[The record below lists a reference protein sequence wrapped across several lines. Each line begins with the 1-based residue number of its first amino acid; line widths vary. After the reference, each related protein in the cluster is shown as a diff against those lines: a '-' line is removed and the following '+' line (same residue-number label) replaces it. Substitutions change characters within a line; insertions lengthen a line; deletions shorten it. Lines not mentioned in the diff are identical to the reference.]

1 MIIIE
6 KAILHILD
14 FHSGVTV
21 YSDAELPVKD
31 SVETW
36 LLKHVERAWGSQDA
50 KPGTF
55 CEDSAFLKELQDY
68 ESGTLD
74 FVALSKAIAKT
85 LDDALTHAEEMP
97 ASDVIVAQASIDEV
111 LYLVILRS
119 NSHIGFTHQVNQTED
134 GIQNEIINHY
144 SIMPNLSQK
153 IDEFAFV
160 NRRTKEIKTAAKKY
174 TLDGNPVIVLPEVL
188 LECSLTPSPK
198 EAMKNLSKAAAK
210 VADSFGQD
218 KVATEAAVKSY
229 VAETMQKG
237 TELDLQEA
245 GKEIFHDNPAMQ
257 QELDTAIRDAG
268 ITEPVQMDPEA
279 TLKKVSRHKL
289 KTDTGIELSIPTD
302 YFDNTEFIEFNNNED
317 GTLSITLKHIS
328 NIVNRG

>member
-55 CEDSAFLKELQDY
+55 FQDSAFLKELQDY

-111 LYLVILRS
+111 PYLVILRS

-153 IDEFAFV
+153 IDEFAFI
-160 NRRTKEIKTAAKKY
+160 NGRTKAIKTAAKKY
-174 TLDGNPVIVLPEVL
+174 TLDGDAVFVMPEVL

-198 EAMKNLSKAAAK
+198 EAMKNLSKAAAQ
-210 VADSFGQD
+210 VAESFGQD
-218 KVATEAAVKSY
+218 KVMAEAAVKSY

-237 TELDLQEA
+237 AELDLQEA
-245 GKEIFHDNPAMQ
+245 GKEIFHDNPAM
-257 QELDTAIRDAG
+257 
-268 ITEPVQMDPEA
+268 
-279 TLKKVSRHKL
+279 
-289 KTDTGIELSIPTD
+289 
-302 YFDNTEFIEFNNNED
+302 
-317 GTLSITLKHIS
+317 
-328 NIVNRG
+328 

>member
-1 MIIIE
+1 MIILE

-68 ESGTLD
+68 ESGALD

-97 ASDVIVAQASIDEV
+97 ASDVIVAQVSIDEV
-111 LYLVILRS
+111 PYLVILRS

-153 IDEFAFV
+153 IDEFAFI
-160 NRRTKEIKTAAKKY
+160 NRKTRAVKTAAKKY
-174 TLDGNPVIVLPEVL
+174 KIDGEPVTVLPEVL

-198 EAMKNLSKAAAK
+198 EAMKNLSKAAAQ
-210 VADSFGQD
+210 VAETYGQD

-237 TELDLQEA
+237 AELDLQEA
-245 GKEIFHDNPAMQ
+245 GKEIFQDNPAMQ

-289 KTDTGIELSIPTD
+289 KTDTGIELTIPTD
-302 YFDNTEFIEFNNNED
+302 YFDNTEFVEFNNNED

>member
-111 LYLVILRS
+111 PYLVILRS

-210 VADSFGQD
+210 VAESFGQD

-229 VAETMQKG
+229 VAETMQQG

-289 KTDTGIELSIPTD
+289 KTDTGIELTIPTD
-302 YFDNTEFIEFNNNED
+302 YFDNTEFVEFNNNED

>member
-21 YSDAELPVKD
+21 YSDTELPVKD
-31 SVETW
+31 SIETW
-36 LLKHVERAWGSQDA
+36 LLKHIERAWGSQDA

-55 CEDSAFLKELQDY
+55 YDDSAFLKQIASYDAGEL
-68 ESGTLD
+68 GFID
-74 FVALSKAIAKT
+74 FSKQIAKT
-85 LDDALTHAEEMP
+85 LEDAFTHAEEMP
-97 ASDVIVAQASIDEV
+97 SSDVIVAAVSIDEV
-111 LYLVILRS
+111 QYLVILRS
-119 NSHIGFTHQVNQTED
+119 NSHIGFTHQVNQTEN

-160 NRRTKEIKTAAKKY
+160 NRKTKEIKTAAKKY
-174 TLDGNPVIVLPEVL
+174 TLDGNPVIVLQEVL

-289 KTDTGIELSIPTD
+289 KTDTGIELTIPTD
-302 YFDNTEFIEFNNNED
+302 YFDNTEFVEFNNNED

>member
-1 MIIIE
+1 M
-6 KAILHILD
+6 KHIASYDAGELSFID
-14 FHSGVTV
+14 F
-21 YSDAELPVKD
+21 
-31 SVETW
+31 
-36 LLKHVERAWGSQDA
+36 
-50 KPGTF
+50 
-55 CEDSAFLKELQDY
+55 
-68 ESGTLD
+68 
-74 FVALSKAIAKT
+74 SKQIAKT
-85 LDDALTHAEEMP
+85 LEDAFTHAEEMP
-97 ASDVIVAQASIDEV
+97 SSDVIVAAVSIDEV
-111 LYLVILRS
+111 PYLVILRS
-119 NSHIGFTHQVNQTED
+119 NSHIGFTHQVNQTEN

-289 KTDTGIELSIPTD
+289 KTDTGIELTIPTD

>member
-55 CEDSAFLKELQDY
+55 FQDSAFLKELQDY

-111 LYLVILRS
+111 PYLVILRS

-153 IDEFAFV
+153 IDEFAFI
-160 NRRTKEIKTAAKKY
+160 NGRTKAIKTAAKKY
-174 TLDGNPVIVLPEVL
+174 TLDGDAVFVLPEVL

-198 EAMKNLSKAAAK
+198 EAMKSLSKAAAQ
-210 VADSFGQD
+210 VAEPFGQD
-218 KVATEAAVKSY
+218 KVMAEAAVKSY

-237 TELDLQEA
+237 AELDLQEA
-245 GKEIFHDNPAMQ
+245 GKEIFQDNPAMQ

-268 ITEPVQMDPEA
+268 ITEPVRMDPEA

-289 KTDTGIELSIPTD
+289 KTDTGIELTIPTD
-302 YFDNTEFIEFNNNED
+302 YFDNTEFVEFNNNED

>member
-111 LYLVILRS
+111 PYLVILRS

-153 IDEFAFV
+153 IDEFAFI
-160 NRRTKEIKTAAKKY
+160 NGQTKAIKTVAKKY
-174 TLDGNPVIVLPEVL
+174 TLGGDAVFVLPEVL

-198 EAMKNLSKAAAK
+198 EAMKNLSKAAAQ
-210 VADSFGQD
+210 VAETYGQD

-229 VAETMQKG
+229 VAATMQKG
-237 TELDLQEA
+237 AELDLQEA
-245 GKEIFHDNPAMQ
+245 GKEIFQDNPAMQ

-289 KTDTGIELSIPTD
+289 KTDTGIELTIPTD
-302 YFDNTEFIEFNNNED
+302 YFDNTEFVEFNNNED

>member
-21 YSDAELPVKD
+21 YSDTELPVKD
-31 SVETW
+31 SIETW
-36 LLKHVERAWGSQDA
+36 LLKHIERAWGSQDA

-55 CEDSAFLKELQDY
+55 YDDSAFLKQIASYDAGEL
-68 ESGTLD
+68 SFID
-74 FVALSKAIAKT
+74 FSKQIAKT
-85 LDDALTHAEEMP
+85 LEDAFTHAEEMP
-97 ASDVIVAQASIDEV
+97 SSDVIVAAVSIDETP
-111 LYLVILRS
+111 YLVILRR
-119 NSHIGFTHQVNQTED
+119 NSHIGFTHQVNQTEN

-160 NRRTKEIKTAAKKY
+160 NRKTKEIKTAAKKY

-210 VADSFGQD
+210 VAESFGQD

-229 VAETMQKG
+229 VAETMQQG

-289 KTDTGIELSIPTD
+289 KTDTGIELTIPTD

>member
-97 ASDVIVAQASIDEV
+97 ASDVIIAQASIDEV
-111 LYLVILRS
+111 PYLVILRS

-134 GIQNEIINHY
+134 GIQNEIINPY

-153 IDEFAFV
+153 TSLRGSYLTSSPTERQA
-160 NRRTKEIKTAAKKY
+160 RTGTA
-174 TLDGNPVIVLPEVL
+174 
-188 LECSLTPSPK
+188 SP
-198 EAMKNLSKAAAK
+198 SKATYLLPMCSPVCAPCAAAS
-210 VADSFGQD
+210 V
-218 KVATEAAVKSY
+218 
-229 VAETMQKG
+229 
-237 TELDLQEA
+237 
-245 GKEIFHDNPAMQ
+245 
-257 QELDTAIRDAG
+257 
-268 ITEPVQMDPEA
+268 PVPI
-279 TLKKVSRHKL
+279 VSL
-289 KTDTGIELSIPTD
+289 
-302 YFDNTEFIEFNNNED
+302 
-317 GTLSITLKHIS
+317 
-328 NIVNRG
+328 

>member
-21 YSDAELPVKD
+21 YSDTELPVKD
-31 SVETW
+31 SIETW
-36 LLKHVERAWGSQDA
+36 LLKHIEKAWGSQDA

-55 CEDSAFLKELQDY
+55 YDDSAFLKQIASYDAGEL
-68 ESGTLD
+68 SFID
-74 FVALSKAIAKT
+74 FSKQIAKT
-85 LDDALTHAEEMP
+85 LEDAFTHAEEMP
-97 ASDVIVAQASIDEV
+97 SSDVIVAAVSIDEV
-111 LYLVILRS
+111 PYLVILRS
-119 NSHIGFTHQVNQTED
+119 NNHIGFTHQVNQTEN

-160 NRRTKEIKTAAKKY
+160 NLQTKEIKTAAKKY

-210 VADSFGQD
+210 VAESFGQD

-289 KTDTGIELSIPTD
+289 KTDTGIELTIPTD

>member
-97 ASDVIVAQASIDEV
+97 ASDVIVAQVSIDEV
-111 LYLVILRS
+111 PYLVILRS

-153 IDEFAFV
+153 IDEFAFI
-160 NRRTKEIKTAAKKY
+160 NRKTRAVKTAAKKY
-174 TLDGNPVIVLPEVL
+174 KIDGEPVTVLPEVL

-198 EAMKNLSKAAAK
+198 EAMKNLSKAAAQ
-210 VADSFGQD
+210 VAETYGQD

-237 TELDLQEA
+237 AELDLQEA
-245 GKEIFHDNPAMQ
+245 GKEIFQDNPAMQ

-289 KTDTGIELSIPTD
+289 KTDTGIELTIPTD
-302 YFDNTEFIEFNNNED
+302 YFDNTEFVEFNNNED

>member
-111 LYLVILRS
+111 PYLVILRS

-160 NRRTKEIKTAAKKY
+160 NRKTKEIKTAAKKY

-210 VADSFGQD
+210 VAESFGQD

-229 VAETMQKG
+229 VAETMQQG

-289 KTDTGIELSIPTD
+289 KTDTGIELTIPTD

>member
-1 MIIIE
+1 
-6 KAILHILD
+6 
-14 FHSGVTV
+14 
-21 YSDAELPVKD
+21 
-31 SVETW
+31 
-36 LLKHVERAWGSQDA
+36 
-50 KPGTF
+50 
-55 CEDSAFLKELQDY
+55 
-68 ESGTLD
+68 
-74 FVALSKAIAKT
+74 
-85 LDDALTHAEEMP
+85 MP

-111 LYLVILRS
+111 PYLVILRS

-153 IDEFAFV
+153 IDEFAFI
-160 NRRTKEIKTAAKKY
+160 NGQTKAIKTAAKKY
-174 TLDGNPVIVLPEVL
+174 TLDGDAVFVLPEVL

-198 EAMKNLSKAAAK
+198 EAMKNLSKAAAQ
-210 VADSFGQD
+210 VAESFGQD
-218 KVATEAAVKSY
+218 KVMAEAAVKSY

-237 TELDLQEA
+237 AELDLQEA

-289 KTDTGIELSIPTD
+289 KTDTGIELTIPTD
-302 YFDNTEFIEFNNNED
+302 YFDNTEFVEFNNNED

>member
-14 FHSGVTV
+14 FHSGVTI
-21 YSDAELPVKD
+21 YSDTELPVKD
-31 SVETW
+31 SIETW
-36 LLKHVERAWGSQDA
+36 LLKHIERAWGSQDA

-55 CEDSAFLKELQDY
+55 YDDSAFLKQIASYDAGEL
-68 ESGTLD
+68 SFID
-74 FVALSKAIAKT
+74 FSKQIAKT
-85 LDDALTHAEEMP
+85 LEDAFTHAEEMP
-97 ASDVIVAQASIDEV
+97 SSDVIVAAVSIDEV
-111 LYLVILRS
+111 PHLVILRS
-119 NSHIGFTHQVNQTED
+119 NSHIGFTHQVNQTEN

-210 VADSFGQD
+210 VAESFGQD

-229 VAETMQKG
+229 VAETMQQG

-289 KTDTGIELSIPTD
+289 KTDTGIELTIPTD

>member
-21 YSDAELPVKD
+21 YSDTELPVKD
-31 SVETW
+31 SIETW
-36 LLKHVERAWGSQDA
+36 LLKHIERAWGSQDA

-55 CEDSAFLKELQDY
+55 YDDSAFLKQIASYDAGEL
-68 ESGTLD
+68 SFTD
-74 FVALSKAIAKT
+74 FSKQIAKT
-85 LDDALTHAEEMP
+85 LEDAFTHAEEMP
-97 ASDVIVAQASIDEV
+97 SSDVIVAAVSIDEV

-119 NSHIGFTHQVNQTED
+119 NSHIGFTHQVNQTEN

-160 NRRTKEIKTAAKKY
+160 NRKTKEIKAAAKKY
-174 TLDGNPVIVLPEVL
+174 TLNGNPVIVLPEVL

-210 VADSFGQD
+210 VAESFGQD

-289 KTDTGIELSIPTD
+289 KTDTGIELTIPTD

>member
-55 CEDSAFLKELQDY
+55 FQDSAFLKELQDY

-97 ASDVIVAQASIDEV
+97 ASDVIVAQVSIDEV
-111 LYLVILRS
+111 PYLVILRS

-153 IDEFAFV
+153 IDEFAFI
-160 NRRTKEIKTAAKKY
+160 NRKTRAVKTAAKKY
-174 TLDGNPVIVLPEVL
+174 KIDGEPVTVLPEVL

-198 EAMKNLSKAAAK
+198 EAMKNLSKAAAQ
-210 VADSFGQD
+210 VAETYGQD

-237 TELDLQEA
+237 AELDLQEA
-245 GKEIFHDNPAMQ
+245 GKEIFQDNPAMQ

-289 KTDTGIELSIPTD
+289 KTDTGIELTIPTD
-302 YFDNTEFIEFNNNED
+302 YFDNTEFVEFNNNED

>member
-21 YSDAELPVKD
+21 YSDTELPVKD
-31 SVETW
+31 SIETW
-36 LLKHVERAWGSQDA
+36 LLKHIERAWGSQDA

-55 CEDSAFLKELQDY
+55 YDDSAFLKQIASYDAGEL
-68 ESGTLD
+68 SFID
-74 FVALSKAIAKT
+74 FSKQIAKT
-85 LDDALTHAEEMP
+85 LEDAFTHAEEMP
-97 ASDVIVAQASIDEV
+97 SSDVIVAAVSIDEV
-111 LYLVILRS
+111 PYLVILRS
-119 NSHIGFTHQVNQTED
+119 NSYIGFTHQVNQTEN

-210 VADSFGQD
+210 VAESFGQD

-229 VAETMQKG
+229 VAETMQQG

-289 KTDTGIELSIPTD
+289 KTDTGIELTIPTD

>member
-21 YSDAELPVKD
+21 YSDTELPVKD
-31 SVETW
+31 SIETW
-36 LLKHVERAWGSQDA
+36 LLKHIERAWGSQDA

-55 CEDSAFLKELQDY
+55 YDDSAFLKQIASYDAGEL
-68 ESGTLD
+68 SFID
-74 FVALSKAIAKT
+74 FSKQIAKT
-85 LDDALTHAEEMP
+85 LEDAFTHAEEMP
-97 ASDVIVAQASIDEV
+97 SSDVIVAAVSIDEV
-111 LYLVILRS
+111 PYLVILRS
-119 NSHIGFTHQVNQTED
+119 NSHIGFTHQVNQTEN

-160 NRRTKEIKTAAKKY
+160 NLQTKEIKTAAKKY
-174 TLDGNPVIVLPEVL
+174 TLDGNPVIVLPKVL

-210 VADSFGQD
+210 VAESFGQD

-289 KTDTGIELSIPTD
+289 KTDTGIELTIPTD

>member
-21 YSDAELPVKD
+21 YSDTELPVKD
-31 SVETW
+31 SIETW
-36 LLKHVERAWGSQDA
+36 LLKHIEKAWGSQDA

-55 CEDSAFLKELQDY
+55 YDDSAFLKQIASYDAGEL
-68 ESGTLD
+68 SFID
-74 FVALSKAIAKT
+74 FSKQIAKT
-85 LDDALTHAEEMP
+85 LEDAFTHAEEMP
-97 ASDVIVAQASIDEV
+97 SSDVIVAAVSIDEV
-111 LYLVILRS
+111 PYLVILRS
-119 NSHIGFTHQVNQTED
+119 NSHIGFTHQVNQTEN

-160 NRRTKEIKTAAKKY
+160 NLQTKEIKTAAKKY

-210 VADSFGQD
+210 VAESFGQD
-218 KVATEAAVKSY
+218 K

-289 KTDTGIELSIPTD
+289 KTDTGIELTIPTD

>member
-85 LDDALTHAEEMP
+85 LD
-97 ASDVIVAQASIDEV
+97 
-111 LYLVILRS
+111 
-119 NSHIGFTHQVNQTED
+119 
-134 GIQNEIINHY
+134 
-144 SIMPNLSQK
+144 
-153 IDEFAFV
+153 
-160 NRRTKEIKTAAKKY
+160 
-174 TLDGNPVIVLPEVL
+174 
-188 LECSLTPSPK
+188 
-198 EAMKNLSKAAAK
+198 
-210 VADSFGQD
+210 
-218 KVATEAAVKSY
+218 
-229 VAETMQKG
+229 
-237 TELDLQEA
+237 ELW
-245 GKEIFHDNPAMQ
+245 K
-257 QELDTAIRDAG
+257 
-268 ITEPVQMDPEA
+268 
-279 TLKKVSRHKL
+279 
-289 KTDTGIELSIPTD
+289 
-302 YFDNTEFIEFNNNED
+302 
-317 GTLSITLKHIS
+317 
-328 NIVNRG
+328 

>member
-36 LLKHVERAWGSQDA
+36 LLKHVERAWASQDA

-55 CEDSAFLKELQDY
+55 YDDSAFLKQLQSY
-68 ESGTLD
+68 ETGELD
-74 FVALSKAIAKT
+74 FIAFSKAIAKT
-85 LDDALTHAEEMP
+85 LEDALTHAEEMP
-97 ASDVIVAQASIDEV
+97 ASDVIVAQAIIDEV
-111 LYLVILRS
+111 PYLVILRS
-119 NSHIGFTHQVNQTED
+119 NSHIGFTHQVNQTES

-153 IDEFAFV
+153 IDEFAFI
-160 NRRTKEIKTAAKKY
+160 NRKTRAVKTAAKKY
-174 TLDGNPVIVLPEVL
+174 KIDGEPVTVLPEVL

-198 EAMKNLSKAAAK
+198 EAMKNLSKAAAQ
-210 VADSFGQD
+210 VAETYGQD

-229 VAETMQKG
+229 VAETMQQG
-237 TELDLQEA
+237 TELDLREA
-245 GKEIFHDNPAMQ
+245 GKEIFQDNPAMQ

-289 KTDTGIELSIPTD
+289 KTDTGIELTIPTD
-302 YFDNTEFIEFNNNED
+302 YFDNTEFVEFNNNED

>member
-111 LYLVILRS
+111 PYLVILRS

-210 VADSFGQD
+210 VAESFGQD

-229 VAETMQKG
+229 VAETMQQG

>member
-97 ASDVIVAQASIDEV
+97 ASDVIVAQVSIDEV
-111 LYLVILRS
+111 PYLVILRS

-153 IDEFAFV
+153 IDEFAFI
-160 NRRTKEIKTAAKKY
+160 NRKTRAVKTAAKKY
-174 TLDGNPVIVLPEVL
+174 KIDGEPVTVLPEVL

-198 EAMKNLSKAAAK
+198 EAMKNLSKAAAQ
-210 VADSFGQD
+210 VAETYGQD

-229 VAETMQKG
+229 LAETMQKG
-237 TELDLQEA
+237 AELDLQEA
-245 GKEIFHDNPAMQ
+245 GKEIFQDNPAMQ

>member
-55 CEDSAFLKELQDY
+55 FQDSAFLKELQDY

-111 LYLVILRS
+111 PYLVILRS

-153 IDEFAFV
+153 IDEFAFINGRQEV
-160 NRRTKEIKTAAKKY
+160 HARRRRR
-174 TLDGNPVIVLPEVL
+174 L
-188 LECSLTPSPK
+188 
-198 EAMKNLSKAAAK
+198 
-210 VADSFGQD
+210 
-218 KVATEAAVKSY
+218 
-229 VAETMQKG
+229 
-237 TELDLQEA
+237 
-245 GKEIFHDNPAMQ
+245 
-257 QELDTAIRDAG
+257 RDAG
-268 ITEPVQMDPEA
+268 SPARVQPDALAEGSDEEPQQGGRPG
-279 TLKKVSRHKL
+279 R
-289 KTDTGIELSIPTD
+289 
-302 YFDNTEFIEFNNNED
+302 
-317 GTLSITLKHIS
+317 
-328 NIVNRG
+328 

>member
-68 ESGTLD
+68 ESGALD

-111 LYLVILRS
+111 PYLVILRS
-119 NSHIGFTHQVNQTED
+119 NSHIGFTHQVNQ
-134 GIQNEIINHY
+134 IINHY

-160 NRRTKEIKTAAKKY
+160 NLKTKELKTAAKKY
-174 TLDGNPVIVLPEVL
+174 TLDGDAVFVLPEVL

-198 EAMKNLSKAAAK
+198 EAMKNLSKAAAQ
-210 VADSFGQD
+210 VAESFGQD
-218 KVATEAAVKSY
+218 KVMAEAAVKSY

-237 TELDLQEA
+237 AELDLQEA
-245 GKEIFHDNPAMQ
+245 GKEIFQDNPAMQ

-289 KTDTGIELSIPTD
+289 KTDTGIELTIPTD

>member
-21 YSDAELPVKD
+21 YSDTELPVKD
-31 SVETW
+31 SIETW
-36 LLKHVERAWGSQDA
+36 LLKHIERAWGSQDA

-55 CEDSAFLKELQDY
+55 YNDSAFLKQIASYDAGEL
-68 ESGTLD
+68 SFID
-74 FVALSKAIAKT
+74 FSKQIAKT
-85 LDDALTHAEEMP
+85 LEDAFTHAEEMP
-97 ASDVIVAQASIDEV
+97 SSDVIVAAVSIDEV
-111 LYLVILRS
+111 PHLVILRS
-119 NSHIGFTHQVNQTED
+119 NSHIGFTHQVNQTEN

-210 VADSFGQD
+210 VAESFGQD

-229 VAETMQKG
+229 VAETMQQG

-289 KTDTGIELSIPTD
+289 KTDTGIELTIPTD

>member
-68 ESGTLD
+68 ESGALD

-111 LYLVILRS
+111 PYLVILRS

-153 IDEFAFV
+153 IDEFAFI
-160 NRRTKEIKTAAKKY
+160 NGQTKAIKTAAKKY
-174 TLDGNPVIVLPEVL
+174 ALDGDAVFVLPEVL

-198 EAMKNLSKAAAK
+198 EAMKNLSKAAAQ
-210 VADSFGQD
+210 VAETYGQD

-229 VAETMQKG
+229 VAETMQQG
-237 TELDLQEA
+237 TELDLREA
-245 GKEIFHDNPAMQ
+245 GKEIFQDNPSMQ

-289 KTDTGIELSIPTD
+289 KTDTGIELTIPTD
-302 YFDNTEFIEFNNNED
+302 YFDNTEFVEFNNNED

>member
-97 ASDVIVAQASIDEV
+97 ASDVIVAQVSIDEV
-111 LYLVILRS
+111 PYLVILRS

-153 IDEFAFV
+153 IDEFAFI
-160 NRRTKEIKTAAKKY
+160 NRKTRAVKTAAKKY
-174 TLDGNPVIVLPEVL
+174 KIDGEPVTVLPEVL

-198 EAMKNLSKAAAK
+198 EAMKNLSKAAAQ
-210 VADSFGQD
+210 VAETYGQD

-237 TELDLQEA
+237 AELDLQEA
-245 GKEIFHDNPAMQ
+245 GKEIFQDNPAMQ

-268 ITEPVQMDPEA
+268 ITEHVQKAPEA

-289 KTDTGIELSIPTD
+289 KTDTGIELTIPTD
-302 YFDNTEFIEFNNNED
+302 YFDNTEFVEFNNNED

>member
-21 YSDAELPVKD
+21 YSDTELPVKD
-31 SVETW
+31 SIETW
-36 LLKHVERAWGSQDA
+36 LLKHIERAWGSQDA

-55 CEDSAFLKELQDY
+55 YDDSAFLKQIASYDAGEL
-68 ESGTLD
+68 SFID
-74 FVALSKAIAKT
+74 FSKQIAKT
-85 LDDALTHAEEMP
+85 LEDAFTHAEEMP
-97 ASDVIVAQASIDEV
+97 SSDVIIAAVSIDEV
-111 LYLVILRS
+111 PHLVILRS
-119 NSHIGFTHQVNQTED
+119 NSHIGFTHQVNQTEN

-160 NRRTKEIKTAAKKY
+160 NRKTKEIKAAAKKY
-174 TLDGNPVIVLPEVL
+174 TLNGNPVIVLPEVL

-210 VADSFGQD
+210 VAESFGQD

-289 KTDTGIELSIPTD
+289 KTDTGIELTIPTD

>member
-21 YSDAELPVKD
+21 YSDTELPVKD
-31 SVETW
+31 SIETW
-36 LLKHVERAWGSQDA
+36 LLKHIERAWGSQDA

-55 CEDSAFLKELQDY
+55 YDDSAFLKQIASYDAGEL
-68 ESGTLD
+68 SFID
-74 FVALSKAIAKT
+74 FSKQIAKT
-85 LDDALTHAEEMP
+85 LEDAFTHAEEMP
-97 ASDVIVAQASIDEV
+97 SSDVIVAAVSIDEV
-111 LYLVILRS
+111 PHLVILRS
-119 NSHIGFTHQVNQTED
+119 NSHIGFTHQVNQTEN
-134 GIQNEIINHY
+134 GIQNEIINHH

-210 VADSFGQD
+210 VAESFGQD

-229 VAETMQKG
+229 VAETMQQG

-289 KTDTGIELSIPTD
+289 KTDTGIELTIPTD

>member
-31 SVETW
+31 SIETW

-55 CEDSAFLKELQDY
+55 FQDSAFLKELQDY

-97 ASDVIVAQASIDEV
+97 ASDVIVAEASIDEV
-111 LYLVILRS
+111 PYLIILRS
-119 NSHIGFTHQVNQTED
+119 NSHIGFTHQVNQTES

-153 IDEFAFV
+153 IDEFAFI
-160 NRRTKEIKTAAKKY
+160 NRKTRAVKTAAKKY
-174 TLDGNPVIVLPEVL
+174 KLDGEPVTVLPEVL
-188 LECSLTPSPK
+188 LECSLTPSSK
-198 EAMKNLSKAAAK
+198 EAMKNLSKAAAQ
-210 VADSFGQD
+210 VAETYGQD

-229 VAETMQKG
+229 VAETMQQG
-237 TELDLQEA
+237 TELDLREA
-245 GKEIFHDNPAMQ
+245 GKEIFQDNPSMQ

-289 KTDTGIELSIPTD
+289 KTDTGIELTIPTD
-302 YFDNTEFIEFNNNED
+302 YFDNTEFVEFNNNED

>member
-21 YSDAELPVKD
+21 YSDTELPVKD
-31 SVETW
+31 SIETW
-36 LLKHVERAWGSQDA
+36 LLKHIERAWGSQDA

-55 CEDSAFLKELQDY
+55 YDDSAFLKQIASYDAGEL
-68 ESGTLD
+68 SFID
-74 FVALSKAIAKT
+74 FSKQIAKT
-85 LDDALTHAEEMP
+85 LEDAFTHAEEMP
-97 ASDVIVAQASIDEV
+97 SSDVIIAAVSIDEV
-111 LYLVILRS
+111 PSLVILRS
-119 NSHIGFTHQVNQTED
+119 NSHIGFTHQVNQTEN

-160 NRRTKEIKTAAKKY
+160 NRKTKEIKAAAKKY
-174 TLDGNPVIVLPEVL
+174 TLNGNPVIVLPEVL

-210 VADSFGQD
+210 VAESFGQD

-289 KTDTGIELSIPTD
+289 KTDTGIELTIPTD

>member
-1 MIIIE
+1 IIIE

-55 CEDSAFLKELQDY
+55 FRDSAFLKELQDY

-111 LYLVILRS
+111 PYLVILRS
-119 NSHIGFTHQVNQTED
+119 NSHIGFTHQVNQTES

-153 IDEFAFV
+153 IDEFAFI
-160 NRRTKEIKTAAKKY
+160 NRKTRAVKTAAKKY
-174 TLDGNPVIVLPEVL
+174 KIDGEPVTVLPEVL

-198 EAMKNLSKAAAK
+198 EAMKNLSKAAAQ
-210 VADSFGQD
+210 VAETYGQD

-229 VAETMQKG
+229 VAETMQQG
-237 TELDLQEA
+237 TELDLREA
-245 GKEIFHDNPAMQ
+245 GKEIFQDNPSMQ

>member
-55 CEDSAFLKELQDY
+55 CEDSSFLKELQDY

-111 LYLVILRS
+111 PYLVILRS

-153 IDEFAFV
+153 IDEFAFI
-160 NRRTKEIKTAAKKY
+160 NGQRLRSTRSTA
-174 TLDGNPVIVLPEVL
+174 
-188 LECSLTPSPK
+188 TPSSCCLK
-198 EAMKNLSKAAAK
+198 SCSSAA
-210 VADSFGQD
+210 
-218 KVATEAAVKSY
+218 
-229 VAETMQKG
+229 
-237 TELDLQEA
+237 
-245 GKEIFHDNPAMQ
+245 
-257 QELDTAIRDAG
+257 
-268 ITEPVQMDPEA
+268 
-279 TLKKVSRHKL
+279 
-289 KTDTGIELSIPTD
+289 
-302 YFDNTEFIEFNNNED
+302 
-317 GTLSITLKHIS
+317 
-328 NIVNRG
+328 